1 MNATPSF
8 RVNPIGLVAAGL
20 LIALAA
26 EREPPWWRLDAGG
39 LAVFNLSP
47 FKATLLIAGGD
58 VMPPIVEWL
67 TLGAWLAV
75 LVGAAL
81 MVAGSLSSKPWS
93 KSLVSF
99 GLSKIAW
106 GVGALIALGALIFL
120 ATGPSTALLRQFG
133 HGVEVLEL
141 RTPLLV
147 GEGLLKLRVAQQV
160 GEVTVTI
167 PIIASLTDRF
177 YLAVASLAACLAAR
191 MYQGRLAR
199 PARAP

>member
-1 MNATPSF
+1 MNFPSLK
-8 RVNPIGLVAAGL
+8 VNPMGLVAAGL
-20 LIALAA
+20 LVALAA
-26 EREPPWWRLDAGG
+26 ERDPPWWRLSAGG
-39 LAVFNLSP
+39 LAALNLSP
-47 FKATLLIAGGD
+47 FKATLLVAGGD

-67 TLGAWLAV
+67 TLGAWLSV

-81 MVAGSLSSKPWS
+81 MAVGSLSGRPWS

-106 GVGALIALGALIFL
+106 ELGALVALGALIFL
-120 ATGPSTALLRQFG
+120 AAGPSAAFLRQLG

-177 YLAVASLAACLAAR
+177 YLAVASLAACSAAR
-191 MYQGRLAR
+191 AYQGRLAK
-199 PARAP
+199 PSRAP